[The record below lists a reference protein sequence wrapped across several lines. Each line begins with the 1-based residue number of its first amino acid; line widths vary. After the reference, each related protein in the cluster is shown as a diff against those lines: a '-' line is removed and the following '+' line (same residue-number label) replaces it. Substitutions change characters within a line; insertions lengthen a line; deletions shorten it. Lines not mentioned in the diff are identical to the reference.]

1 MFYKFVGEGG
11 TEAEVIPYDPWRAVE
26 HIRNSFAS
34 DRLAPYFTASS
45 TAPGMILA
53 IKTLYFPTNRL
64 VTKPRK

>member
-45 TAPGMILA
+45 TAPGMILES
-53 IKTLYFPTNRL
+53 KLYISPL
-64 VTKPRK
+64 IDW